1 MATVRVFIDE
11 DVIKDAI
18 AMAKTGETPPGGIH
32 IFSDAKMEGLRLV
45 VQKGRASWIIKY
57 RNWSKTVAY
66 AWPDE
71 RRPISKITTARELCN
86 VVKDLL
92 DHDPDQLEPFL
103 ASRFAGPKKTNKEA
117 LEEMRPVVHTW
128 TLRQCFEYMIEAR
141 TKPTARKK
149 IGKLYIEELNRT
161 LRRPELS
168 KFVDQPAALLKRG
181 DLEKIRDDVEK
192 ASGVSS
198 SLKVLSNIKGV
209 MTYCCTQRSGDSGLD
224 QTFMWWQHVTSDSVV
239 KARDRKPSV
248 TDIAKTIRL
257 ATEYLDKP
265 LPGRQDGKHGLRDNV
280 YAAFCWLTM
289 TCQRV
294 EAALSLRRRD
304 FYPDP
309 NEPGWYLAAWGEGVM
324 KAGKAH
330 VLPVPPRAV
339 EFMMP
344 LLKAARH
351 SDSDWAFPSERAT
364 DENEIHVNRSAPL
377 AVVRRLAAKDVLSK
391 GREREAVD
399 LLSESGILFWSP
411 HDLRRTLTD
420 CMDDAGIP
428 GGASA
433 ILAHEITLSQGLG
446 EDAMT
451 AQQKAQWH
459 EQRVAKITKMA
470 YGNPLHLAL
479 KKKAMLAWTDAVL
492 DELERQMP
500 KQVAALLAAE

>member
-1 MATVRVFIDE
+1 
-11 DVIKDAI
+11 
-18 AMAKTGETPPGGIH
+18 
-32 IFSDAKMEGLRLV
+32 
-45 VQKGRASWIIKY
+45 
-57 RNWSKTVAY
+57 
-66 AWPDE
+66 
-71 RRPISKITTARELCN
+71 
-86 VVKDLL
+86 
-92 DHDPDQLEPFL
+92 
-103 ASRFAGPKKTNKEA
+103 
-117 LEEMRPVVHTW
+117 MRPVVHTW
-128 TLRQCFEYMIEAR
+128 TLRKCFEYMIEAR

-149 IGKLYIEELNRT
+149 IGKLYIDELNRT

-181 DLEKIRDDVEK
+181 DLEKIRDEVEK

-198 SLKVLSNIKGV
+198 SLKALSNIKGV
-209 MTYCCTQRSGDSGLD
+209 MTYCCTQRSVDSGLD
-224 QTFMWWQHVTSDSVV
+224 QAFMWWQHVTSDSVV

-248 TDIAKTIRL
+248 IDIAKTIRL

-280 YAAFCWLTM
+280 YSAFCWLTM

-351 SDSDWAFPSERAT
+351 SNSDWAFPSERCT
-364 DENEIHVNRSAPL
+364 DQKEIHVNRSAPL
-377 AVVRRLAAKDVLSK
+377 AVVRRLGARDVLSK
-391 GREREAVD
+391 SKGREESAVD
-399 LLSESGILFWSP
+399 LLAENGILFWSP
-411 HDLRRTLTD
+411 HDIRRSLTD

-446 EDAMT
+446 EDAIT
-451 AQQKAQWH
+451 AEQKAEWH
-459 EQRVAKITKMA
+459 
-470 YGNPLHLAL
+470 
-479 KKKAMLAWTDAVL
+479 
-492 DELERQMP
+492 
-500 KQVAALLAAE
+500 